1 MAQEVGVV
9 REQQKWKFCTNGTV
23 ISVPTGWNGKGG
35 VPPKAQCPFVP
46 ENFHL
51 SRAFHLHFNR
61 LDREFWL
68 NGKRP
73 SWVRESVATSKQIRT
88 LS

>member
-1 MAQEVGVV
+1 MEICA
-9 REQQKWKFCTNGTV
+9 NGTV
-23 ISVPTGWNGKGG
+23 ISVPTGWNGKRG

-51 SRAFHLHFNR
+51 IRAFHLHFNR
-61 LDREFWL
+61 LDRKFWL

-73 SWVRESVATSKQIRT
+73 RFTNGMTRGIPGGGHS
-88 LS
+88 L